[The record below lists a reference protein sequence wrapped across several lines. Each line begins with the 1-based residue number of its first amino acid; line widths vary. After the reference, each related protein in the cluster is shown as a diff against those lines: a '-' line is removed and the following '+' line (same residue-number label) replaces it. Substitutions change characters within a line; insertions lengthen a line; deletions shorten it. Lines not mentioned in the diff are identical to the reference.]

1 MIRLFD
7 TVISIFGLIL
17 LSPIFMIIILLIKID
32 SKGPVF
38 YKQIRVG
45 KKGIDFE
52 LFKFRSMY
60 LKSDIAGL
68 LTVGQNDSRI
78 TKIGSFLRKY
88 KFDELPQLIN
98 VLLGEMSLVGPRPEV
113 HKYVDLYTEYQ
124 KKILIVKPGITD
136 YASIAYR
143 NENSLLENSENPE
156 EYYIQHVLPEK
167 IKLNMK
173 FIENR
178 SIFEYFKL
186 IFLTFKVLIIK

>member
-1 MIRLFD
+1 
-7 TVISIFGLIL
+7 
-17 LSPIFMIIILLIKID
+17 MIIILLIKID

-113 HKYVDLYTEYQ
+113 HKYVDLYTEDQ
-124 KKILIVKPGITD
+124 KRILTVRPGITD

-156 EYYIQHVLPEK
+156 EYYIKHILPEK

-178 SIFEYFKL
+178 RISEYFKL
-186 IFLTFKVLIIK
+186 IFLTFKVIIIK

>member
-113 HKYVDLYTEYQ
+113 HKYVDLYTEDQ
-124 KKILIVKPGITD
+124 KRILTVRPGITD

-156 EYYIQHVLPEK
+156 EYYIKHILPEK

-178 SIFEYFKL
+178 SISEYFKL
-186 IFLTFKVLIIK
+186 IFLTFKVIIIK